1 MNEILDLKHLLPDS
15 ALAHYI
21 GQETIEASR
30 DPCSTISTVAHVLV
44 SERHGKFDLVHLV
57 AHLMAQKA
65 TLAAQLRECA
75 ETLGADQFDEMRA
88 SRAYADSMALLAEMP
103 HTSRTPAGD
112 AALKEQQP

>member
-57 AHLMAQKA
+57 AHLMAQRDRA
-65 TLAAQLRECA
+65 LAQLRECA
-75 ETLGADQFDEMRA
+75 DTLGADQIDEMRA
-88 SRAYADSMALLAEMP
+88 SRAYADAMALLAEMP
-103 HTSRTPAGD
+103 HISRTPTSD
-112 AALKEQQP
+112 ALLKEQ